1 MFTIDQKITDLKV
14 KEKNVLKILFS
25 MNIHQVASPEMIL
38 EEARSYVLFFREGKA
53 RISVYIALHL
63 LTTDRKLYYS
73 HSSNPFPEDELS
85 AVEEEALGFAEGL
98 GAMLDVKDFTKM
110 SDSEQ
115 DNWIDEQDIF
125 SKKPLSDA
133 QPTEQPV
140 AKPAAQSS
148 EQPVVPPVAPQ
159 PPSELSPVQSAPQ
172 PPPTQAPPQPSPVI
186 QSAPEPQPAPIAP
199 PVVPAA
205 VVTAPIAPPV
215 VPAVAAPVTPTPQ
228 QPVQQAPV
236 IPASL
241 SPRTSRKA
249 GDYATSVKPAP
260 LAAAARQQAYMQQS
274 LKAGIS
280 KAPKQA
286 SNKQMQP
293 AAGVVS
299 RDREALARL
308 LTSF

>member
-1 MFTIDQKITDLKV
+1 MFTIDQNITDLKI

-38 EEARSYVLFFREGKA
+38 EEARSYILFFREGKA
-53 RISVYIALHL
+53 RFSVYLALHL

-115 DNWIDEQDIF
+115 DRWIDEQDIF
-125 SKKPLSDA
+125 SKKPLSEA
-133 QPTEQPV
+133 M
-140 AKPAAQSS
+140 PAAQ
-148 EQPVVPPVAPQ
+148 PVAPQ
-159 PPSELSPVQSAPQ
+159 AQPDSPPAQPTPQMALPQVPVQQTPAV
-172 PPPTQAPPQPSPVI
+172 PVA
-186 QSAPEPQPAPIAP
+186 SEPQPAPVAS
-199 PVVPAA
+199 PVAPAA

-215 VPAVAAPVTPTPQ
+215 APAAAAPIAPTPQ
-228 QPVQQAPV
+228 PPVQQTPI

-241 SPRTSRKA
+241 SPRTARKP
-249 GDYATSVKPAP
+249 GDYSTGVKPAP
-260 LAAAARQQAYMQQS
+260 LAAAARQQAFMQQS

-286 SNKQMQP
+286 TNKQTEP

>member
-1 MFTIDQKITDLKV
+1 LIFAMFTIDQKITDLKV

-38 EEARSYVLFFREGKA
+38 EEARSYIVFFREGKA

-98 GAMLDVKDFTKM
+98 GAMLDEIDFTKM
-110 SDSEQ
+110 SDTEQ
-115 DNWIDEQDIF
+115 DRWIDDQGIF
-125 SKKPLSDA
+125 SNKPLSEA
-133 QPTEQPV
+133 Q
-140 AKPAAQSS
+140 PAAQ
-148 EQPVVPPVAPQ
+148 PVAPQ
-159 PPSELSPVQSAPQ
+159 TQPELPPVQSPPQ
-172 PPPTQAPPQPSPVI
+172 PQPTQTPPQPSPVI
-186 QSAPEPQPAPIAP
+186 QNAPEPQPAPIAP
-199 PVVPAA
+199 PVV
-205 VVTAPIAPPV
+205 
-215 VPAVAAPVTPTPQ
+215 AAPVTPTHQP
-228 QPVQQAPV
+228 PVQQAPV

-241 SPRTSRKA
+241 SPRTSKKA

-260 LAAAARQQAYMQQS
+260 LAAAARQQAFMQQAI
-274 LKAGIS
+274 KASIT

-286 SNKQMQP
+286 LNKQSSP

>member
-38 EEARSYVLFFREGKA
+38 EEARTYILFFREGKA

-98 GAMLDVKDFTKM
+98 GAMLDEIDFTKM
-110 SDSEQ
+110 SDPEQ
-115 DNWIDEQDIF
+115 DRWIDAQAIF
-125 SKKPLSDA
+125 SNKPLSEA
-133 QPTEQPV
+133 Q
-140 AKPAAQSS
+140 PAAQ
-148 EQPVVPPVAPQ
+148 PVAPQ
-159 PPSELSPVQSAPQ
+159 TQSELPPAQS
-172 PPPTQAPPQPSPVI
+172 PPQPQPTQTPPQQAPAI
-186 QSAPEPQPAPIAP
+186 QAASEPQPAPIAP
-199 PVVPAA
+199 PVA

-215 VPAVAAPVTPTPQ
+215 VPAAVAAPITPQ
-228 QPVQQAPV
+228 PPVQQAPV
-236 IPASL
+236 TPASL
-241 SPRTSRKA
+241 SPRTSKKA

-260 LAAAARQQAYMQQS
+260 LAAAARQQAFMQQAM
-274 LKAGIS
+274 KAGIA
-280 KAPKQA
+280 KAPQQA

>member
-25 MNIHQVASPEMIL
+25 MNIHQVATPEMIL

-73 HSSNPFPEDELS
+73 HSSNPVPEDELG

-115 DNWIDEQDIF
+115 DRWIDEQDIF
-125 SKKPLSDA
+125 SKKPLPEA

-140 AKPAAQSS
+140 AKPAVQST
-148 EQPVVPPVAPQ
+148 EQLVVPPVAPQ
-159 PPSELSPVQSAPQ
+159 TQTESLPVQPTPQ
-172 PPPTQAPPQPSPVI
+172 MPPQQAPAI
-186 QSAPEPQPAPIAP
+186 QVASEPQPAPIAP
-199 PVVPAA
+199 PVAPVA
-205 VVTAPIAPPV
+205 VVTAPIAAPV
-215 VPAVAAPVTPTPQ
+215 VPAVAAPITPTPQ
-228 QPVQQAPV
+228 PPVQQAPV
-236 IPASL
+236 TPASL
-241 SPRTSRKA
+241 SPRTSKKA
-249 GDYATSVKPAP
+249 GDYATSVKSAP
-260 LAAAARQQAYMQQS
+260 LAAAARQQAFMQES
-274 LKAGIS
+274 LKAGTS